1 MNFLNYFKEFFLFR
15 WLFGSHKHKETTHP
29 TSDPHWEDRDL
40 SDVPSQHYANTQSDP
55 DDLDDYNDLHDY
67 SDIDDYDTMD
77 DYDTIDN
84 YDDIDDDF

>member
-1 MNFLNYFKEFFLFR
+1 MTFWHYLSEFFLFR

-40 SDVPSQHYANTQSDP
+40 SHIPSHRYANFQDDP
-55 DDLDDYNDLHDY
+55 DEDDDLDDYSDLDNY
-67 SDIDDYDTMD
+67 SSMY